1 MKSPDAPILSEQLIK
16 QLIVLIQFLEKD
28 ESEFQVIDWNHS
40 KMLIVISFTDLRQE
54 GLFRKTGSVSRQ
66 QELKFLVNQ
75 LKPLNLDEFTCHD
88 VASVM
93 KSILADLPEPLL
105 TEV

>member
-1 MKSPDAPILSEQLIK
+1 MSPPKINFK
-16 QLIVLIQFLEKD
+16 HFFNFLE
-28 ESEFQVIDWNHS
+28 
-40 KMLIVISFTDLRQE
+40 DLCQE
-54 GLFRKTGSVSRQ
+54 GIFRKTGSVSRQ

>member
-1 MKSPDAPILSEQLIK
+1 MKVSIVDNISSIVESLINILKSHW
-16 QLIVLIQFLEKD
+16 F
-28 ESEFQVIDWNHS
+28 SS
-40 KMLIVISFTDLRQE
+40 DLKQE
-54 GLFRKTGSVSRQ
+54 GIFRKTGSVSRQ

-75 LKPLNLDEFTCHD
+75 SKTINLDEFTCHD